1 MSAVNGMGGNGGTD
15 GTGGVPGVL
24 SLRQL
29 EEHASRVLDRARF
42 DYFAG
47 GAGDEITVD
56 ENVAAFARLRLRP
69 RVLRGVGAVNLA
81 TTLLDSRLSMPVLV
95 APTAFHSLA
104 HGDGECA
111 TARATHA
118 AGSLMIVS
126 MAATKSFEDIVAAIP
141 GDGKLDFWFQVYLQP
156 DRGFT
161 LDLVRRAEAAG
172 CSAIVVTV
180 DSPVFGQR
188 ARDLR
193 NGFTD
198 LPSGLTCANLRGNGH
213 DKPRPILFDA
223 TLDWEAIDWLRGVT
237 TLPIVLKGITHP
249 EDAVHAVRRGCA
261 GIIVSNHGGRQL
273 DSVAAT
279 IDLLPAIAAAVGGR
293 VPIVLDGGIRR
304 GTDVVKALAR
314 GATAVAIGRPILWGL
329 AVDGEAGVSG
339 VFGFLERGLR
349 EALTLCGCRTP
360 RDVAQADLLV
370 PAA

>member
-1 MSAVNGMGGNGGTD
+1 MSVTD
-15 GTGGVPGVL
+15 GLL

-29 EEHASRVLDRARF
+29 EEDASRVLERAHF

-47 GAGDEITVD
+47 GAGDELTLD

-69 RVLRGVGAVNLA
+69 RVLRGVGAVDLA
-81 TTLLDSRLSMPVLV
+81 TTLLGRELAMPVLV

-104 HGDGECA
+104 HEDGECA

-126 MAATKSFEDIVAAIP
+126 MAATKSFEEIAAAVP
-141 GDGKLDFWFQVYLQP
+141 DGKLRFWFQVYLQP

-161 LDLVRRAEAAG
+161 LDLIRRAEAAG
-172 CSAIVVTV
+172 CSALVVTV
-180 DSPVFGQR
+180 DSPVFGR
-188 ARDLR
+188 RTRDLR

-198 LPSGLTCANLRGNGH
+198 LPAGMHCANLRANGH
-213 DKPRPILFDA
+213 ERHRPILFDA

-237 TLPIVLKGITHP
+237 ALPIVLKGIAHP
-249 EDAVHAVRRGCA
+249 DDAAHAVRRGCA
-261 GIIVSNHGGRQL
+261 GIVVSNHGGRQL

-293 VPIVLDGGIRR
+293 VPIVLDGGVRR

-329 AVDGEAGVSG
+329 AVDGEAGVSA

-349 EALTLCGCRTP
+349 EALVLCGCRTP

>member
-1 MSAVNGMGGNGGTD
+1 MSAM
-15 GTGGVPGVL
+15 TGLL

-29 EEHASRVLDRARF
+29 EEDASRVLERSHF

-47 GAGDEITVD
+47 GAGDELTLD

-69 RVLRGVGAVNLA
+69 RVLRGVGAVDLA
-81 TTLLDSRLSMPVLV
+81 TRLLGRDLSMPVLV

-104 HGDGECA
+104 HEAGECA

-126 MAATKSFEDIVAAIP
+126 MAATKSLEEIVAAIP
-141 GDGKLDFWFQVYLQP
+141 GGSRPLFWFQIYLQP

-161 LDLVRRAEAAG
+161 LDLIRRAESAG
-172 CSAIVVTV
+172 CAALVVTV
-180 DSPVFGQR
+180 DSPVFGRR

-198 LPSGLTCANLRGNGH
+198 LPEGMHCANLRANGREPH
-213 DKPRPILFDA
+213 RPIVFDA
-223 TLDWEAIDWLRGVT
+223 TLDWTAIEWLRGVT

-249 EDAVHAVRRGCA
+249 DDAVQAVRRGCA

-279 IDLLPAIAAAVGGR
+279 IDLLPAIVAAVGGL
-293 VPIVLDGGIRR
+293 VPVVLDGGVRR

-314 GATAVAIGRPILWGL
+314 GADAVAIGRPILWGL
-329 AVDGEAGVSG
+329 AVDGEAGVAG

-360 RDVAQADLLV
+360 RDVVEAGLLV
-370 PAA
+370 PSA